1 MYDYVADLEIQANQI
16 NEDREG
22 MIEAETEA
30 EPVNLMTVYVVGED
44 GQLEA
49 THTGEEFRGM
59 LRTERQE
66 AMYDFVADLEE
77 QANEIV
83 EAQQAAESAVN
94 LHNIGAEYMASA
106 LDESAFDNPF
116 MEAYFEVK

>member
-44 GQLEA
+44 G
-49 THTGEEFRGM
+49 
-59 LRTERQE
+59 
-66 AMYDFVADLEE
+66 
-77 QANEIV
+77 
-83 EAQQAAESAVN
+83 
-94 LHNIGAEYMASA
+94 
-106 LDESAFDNPF
+106 
-116 MEAYFEVK
+116 